1 LTFLYQNN
9 FRLFILANKILFSGY
24 ISNYLFLLLVNPG
37 IPGKENYQDIFINN
51 YKGNL
56 KLLQRCDEC
65 KIVIHKNSKSK
76 HCAYCNICILRYD
89 HHCPWI
95 GKCVGKYN
103 FIIFYLFLIL
113 LLLFI
118 LNGLIIFIL
127 YLKNFKNI

>member
-1 LTFLYQNN
+1 MTFLYQNN

-51 YKGNL
+51 Y
-56 KLLQRCDEC
+56 
-65 KIVIHKNSKSK
+65 
-76 HCAYCNICILRYD
+76 D